1 MGSGGVAIAAL
12 PTVICLKVPF
22 SDGLGGVYMDSLRCQ
37 CSRFVNQCFFVST
50 RSWFDVP
57 HSLALCVP
65 FQRDG
70 HGGDGVHVSGE
81 D

>member
-1 MGSGGVAIAAL
+1 MA
-12 PTVICLKVPF
+12 P
-22 SDGLGGVYMDSLRCQ
+22 LRCQ
-37 CSRFVNQCFFVST
+37 CSRFGSQRFFVST
-50 RSWFDVP
+50 RSWLDVP